1 MKQYVDKLY
10 DYEFTREIKI
20 EESEDEKEIPT
31 VVINVSK

>member
-1 MKQYVDKLY
+1 MKRYVDKLY

-31 VVINVSK
+31 VAINVSK